1 MMMTAGRTYLR
12 YPLGNGG
19 TKEKKK
25 NTDTRIEFFLSRE
38 WKSRKSREGERE
50 EEGEKKRGM
59 SRPEWGGEQTDSGT
73 QKDPRDH
80 RNARMHPPHTDTRAA
95 RSALERSHEDSHRDD
110 YVLCIIFVIVVLVIM
125 QEGGRVLNLYEP
137 T

>member
-1 MMMTAGRTYLR
+1 M
-12 YPLGNGG
+12 
-19 TKEKKK
+19 
-25 NTDTRIEFFLSRE
+25 
-38 WKSRKSREGERE
+38 
-50 EEGEKKRGM
+50 
-59 SRPEWGGEQTDSGT
+59 GGEQTDSGT

-125 QEGGRVLNLYEP
+125 QEGGRVLNLYEYVDFRSLP
-137 T
+137 ESARWGDAAVRAMFQVR